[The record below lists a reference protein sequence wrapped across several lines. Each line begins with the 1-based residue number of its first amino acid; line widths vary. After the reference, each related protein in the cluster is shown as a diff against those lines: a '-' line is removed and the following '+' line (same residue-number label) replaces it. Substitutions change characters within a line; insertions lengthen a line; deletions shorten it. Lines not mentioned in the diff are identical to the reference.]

1 MIDSLKADLLESRKN
16 LERNLIRMFVASQSH
31 TTSENRKKMLK
42 MMKKDKLEDI
52 KSNCKSYVNG
62 ISTTA
67 KGKWVTQA
75 KESFKEITNKLDN
88 C

>member
-52 KSNCKSYVNG
+52 KSNCTSYVNG

-67 KGKWVTQA
+67 KGKWVAQA